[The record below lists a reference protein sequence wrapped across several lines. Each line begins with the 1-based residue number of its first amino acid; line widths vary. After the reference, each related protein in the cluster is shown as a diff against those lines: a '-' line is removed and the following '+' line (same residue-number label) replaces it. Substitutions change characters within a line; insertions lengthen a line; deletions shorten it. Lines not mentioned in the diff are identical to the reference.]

1 MEVNCLVFCYQ
12 SLFHKVEATPKI
24 SGLHEDIRWRVPQP
38 LWLKYFY
45 PRTHW
50 ILTGLTGKCVWALL
64 TWASFPPEVWSF
76 LQKRMSYISATIV
89 LGFLLAAIPLSLPYT
104 RISLPS
110 TCWLDMWIRIAGSQF
125 TESSMS
131 ILLLYFSLT
140 KGKTDFNASLQNVKK

>member
-12 SLFHKVEATPKI
+12 SLFYKVEATPKI

-45 PRTHW
+45 PRTHR

-64 TWASFPPEVWSF
+64 TWASFPPKVWSF

-104 RISLPS
+104 HISLPL
-110 TCWLDMWIRIAGSQF
+110 TCWLDMRIWITGSQF
-125 TESSMS
+125 IESSVCCS
-131 ILLLYFSLT
+131 SFFIS
-140 KGKTDFNASLQNVKK
+140 N